1 MKTLPDQTYVYR
13 TMKSPVGALKL
24 VGSDRGLAAILWE
37 KDPLTRAGLMITGE
51 DKRHPLLLEAEQELA
66 EYFAGNRQKFSV
78 KLDFHGSD
86 FQKKVWKALLAIP
99 YGQTVSYGDIAKK
112 IGQPKASRAV
122 GMANNKNPIC
132 IIAACHRVV
141 GSSGALTGYA
151 GGLKVKAQLLKL
163 EGIEI
168 KKEKVA
174 K

>member
-1 MKTLPDQTYVYR
+1 M
-13 TMKSPVGALKL
+13 
-24 VGSDRGLAAILWE
+24 
-37 KDPLTRAGLMITGE
+37 
-51 DKRHPLLLEAEQELA
+51 
-66 EYFAGNRQKFSV
+66 